1 MPKLKTKK
9 GVAKRFKTTKSGKIK
24 FHAGGK
30 SHLQTNKSPKRVRKM
45 RGARIVVNKKEI
57 KYLKKM
63 LPYG

>member
-9 GVAKRFKTTKSGKIK
+9 GVAKRFKTTKKGKIK

-30 SHLQTNKSPKRVRKM
+30 SHLQTNKSTKKVRKL
-45 RGARIVVNKKEI
+45 RKSKIVVNKKEL
-57 KYLKKM
+57 KYLRKM